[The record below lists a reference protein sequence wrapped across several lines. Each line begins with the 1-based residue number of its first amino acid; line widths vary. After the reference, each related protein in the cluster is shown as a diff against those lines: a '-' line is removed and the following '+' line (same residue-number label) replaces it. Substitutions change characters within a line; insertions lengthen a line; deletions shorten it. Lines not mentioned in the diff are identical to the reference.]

1 MNDLE
6 YFRSTLSTSFERVTR
21 EIHGVTLESNSAH
34 VHAPCKAMEDNV
46 LLDPSGVCSRSVL
59 RTCEVLIDR
68 IVGVLS
74 LEKKLSRA
82 FLLELVWRTG

>member
-46 LLDPSGVCSRSVL
+46 FLGQSGICSRLVVL
-59 RTCEVLIDR
+59 RTCELLIDR

-74 LEKKLSRA
+74 LEKKDCRVLSCS
-82 FLLELVWRTG
+82 T

>member
-34 VHAPCKAMEDNV
+34 VHALCKAMEDNV
-46 LLDPSGVCSRSVL
+46 LLDQSGVCSRSVL